1 MSMKMAIQI
10 QRLEERMDALE
21 SRVKG
26 DVPEAH
32 VETHATGNE
41 HVGPLRIKHV
51 GFGRWDV
58 VNETGARLNGYW
70 MKKVDAEA
78 FITEHAA

>member
-32 VETHATGNE
+32 VETHGNE

-58 VNETGARLNGYW
+58 VNETGARLNGHW